1 MAFQPPD
8 TSEAGPETVD
18 QIVNESEI
26 DNSSLLFTFKD
37 ENKDSKEQQDDIE
50 EFTISL
56 PSFEEKG
63 EQGELEE
70 PPSTELDDT
79 PPGPL
84 SLDPIDPIEH
94 TNDGDTGT
102 MPMASIE
109 LTDLEEGKEEEIALE
124 ESLRV
129 KYPEVFDSKMPG
141 FRSVEDPENMFTSR
155 SDYFIFNSHLQS
167 QIPLQ
172 RLVAVKQ
179 LAESCKRFG
188 RKAALSIVPKLE
200 AVANDSEMVIRQTT
214 AENFGAFAEYLWHSN
229 EETSMAHT
237 VIIDTILP
245 HIQRMLTKDT
255 MEVRQAAGRSLIQ
268 IAQLLNKDEEDVH
281 AHVLK
286 IPLLMAHDA
295 LDDHKITA
303 LPLIG
308 KLAPIVGK
316 AVCKN
321 YLSHDLLAL
330 SQDNSFRVRK
340 ATVQYFGPICEQL
353 GHESTEEQ
361 LLPIFK
367 KLCKDNIWS
376 VRKGCVESLI
386 DISKAINQEKRADL
400 IDVMVAFLGD
410 SSRWVRNAAYE
421 MLGKFIS
428 TLTSDQVKPEFLL
441 FYTNIPQLK
450 TTEADTESSNHCAF
464 CFPGVLLTLGP
475 DRWGELVDTYNILV
489 RKTFKTRKTLAYS
502 LHECAKILQTEKTEK
517 DLLPALDI
525 FLKDI
530 DAIREG
536 VVKSFASFLEVLSPD
551 KREEHLAHLWELA
564 SEVDT
569 NWRFRLYLAQ
579 QLDLLASIYSPETIS
594 EQIVPLLFQ
603 LCDDKMNAVRV
614 EAASKL
620 PKVSIHLNNTG
631 TESQFNDIV
640 RKWLQ
645 ISSNRTYARRI
656 LFIYSCEAS
665 LDVFPNDM
673 FKRLLLKEMCSK
685 RDDKISN
692 VRLVLARVLQRSFL
706 DRDDFKD
713 DEEVLATVEVLRTEK
728 EDIDIIRIF
737 GTSEEVDA
745 WQSRERVDR
754 NVELDEKEDY
764 ESSSSEGSPHLPLTN
779 VLSI

>member
-1 MAFQPPD
+1 MAFTQPDAAELDQKKP
-8 TSEAGPETVD
+8 EAGVNTPIENIFNNTDEKTV
-18 QIVNESEI
+18 
-26 DNSSLLFTFKD
+26 
-37 ENKDSKEQQDDIE
+37 DSKENRELSPVHDSELTLTPATE
-50 EFTISL
+50 EG
-56 PSFEEKG
+56 EK
-63 EQGELEE
+63 
-70 PPSTELDDT
+70 PPDPTDAFDN
-79 PPGPL
+79 L
-84 SLDPIDPIEH
+84 SLDLAEPPDEEGATNPSATIEVDDLEGETKEEGINNDLELPIVEDPIE
-94 TNDGDTGT
+94 D
-102 MPMASIE
+102 E
-109 LTDLEEGKEEEIALE
+109 
-124 ESLRV
+124 
-129 KYPEVFDSKMPG
+129 YDSKMPG
-141 FRSVEDPENMFTSR
+141 FLGVDDPEGMFTSR

-188 RKAALSIVPKLE
+188 RKAALSIVPKLK
-200 AVANDSEMVIRQTT
+200 AVAEDSEMVIRQTT
-214 AENFGAFAEYLWHSN
+214 AEKFGAFAEFLWHSD
-229 EETSMAHT
+229 EETKEAHT
-237 VIIDTILP
+237 VIIGTILP
-245 HIQRMLTKDT
+245 HIQQMLTQDT

-268 IAQLLNKDEEDVH
+268 IAQLLNETDVH
-281 AHVLK
+281 EHVLK

-295 LDDHKITA
+295 QDDHKITA

-308 KLAPIVGK
+308 KLAPIVGPR
-316 AVCKN
+316 VCSVF
-321 YLSHDLLAL
+321 LSRDLLAL

-353 GHESTEEQ
+353 GCESTEKQ

-367 KLCKDNIWS
+367 GLCEDNIWS

-386 DISKAINQEKRADL
+386 DISKAITQAKRAEL
-400 IDVMVAFLGD
+400 IDVMVGFLKD

-421 MLGKFIS
+421 TLGRFIS
-428 TLTSDQVKPEFLL
+428 TLTSEQVKPEFLR
-441 FYTNIPQLK
+441 FYTGIPQLK

-464 CFPGVLLTLGP
+464 CFPGVLQTLGA

-502 LHECAKILQTEKTEK
+502 LHECAKILKTEKTEK
-517 DLLPALDI
+517 DLLHALDI

-536 VVKSFASFLEVLSPD
+536 VVKSFGQFLQVLSPE
-551 KREEHLAHLWELA
+551 KREEHLANLWELA

-579 QLDLLASIYSPETIS
+579 QLDILASIYNPETIS

-620 PKVSIHLNNTG
+620 PKVSMHLMLHGND
-631 TESQFNDIV
+631 SQFDDIV

-665 LDVFPNDM
+665 LDVIPTNR
-673 FKRLLLKEMCSK
+673 FKQLLFKEMCEK

-692 VRLVLARVLQRSFL
+692 VRLVLARVLKRSFVN
-706 DRDDFKD
+706 RDDFKL
-713 DEEVLATVEVLRTEK
+713 DEELATTIRALTNEK

-737 GTSEEVDA
+737 GTEEEVEA
-745 WQSRERVDR
+745 WKRRRAQADDNVQATRRE
-754 NVELDEKEDY
+754 EF
-764 ESSSSEGSPHLPLTN
+764 ESSSSEEPSPGDLEN
-779 VLSI
+779 NDELSI

>member
-1 MAFQPPD
+1 MAFQQSDTVETGPGAVGETPD
-8 TSEAGPETVD
+8 EA
-18 QIVNESEI
+18 NNN
-26 DNSSLLFTFKD
+26 NSSFTCRED
-37 ENKDSKEQQDDIE
+37 NEDSKEQQDE
-50 EFTISL
+50 SNEFALSL
-56 PSFEEKG
+56 PNYWEKDEAG
-63 EQGELEE
+63 EQE
-70 PPSTELDDT
+70 PLSTEIDHA
-79 PPGPL
+79 PPGAL
-84 SLDPIDPIEH
+84 SLDPIDPSDPEK
-94 TNDGDTGT
+94 GDETGT

-109 LTDLEEGKEEEIALE
+109 LTDMEEAKDEEIELDQAFE
-124 ESLRV
+124 ENNLDV
-129 KYPEVFDSKMPG
+129 IDSKMPG
-141 FRSVEDPENMFTSR
+141 FRSVEDPEGMFTSR

-200 AVANDSEMVIRQTT
+200 AVAKDSEMVIRQTT
-214 AENFGAFAEYLWHSN
+214 AENFGAFAEYLWHSD
-229 EETSMAHT
+229 EETWMAHK
-237 VIIDTILP
+237 VIIETILP
-245 HIQRMLTKDT
+245 HIQHMLTKDT

-295 LDDHKITA
+295 QDDHKITA

-308 KLAPIVGK
+308 RLAPIVGQ
-316 AVCKN
+316 AVCRN
-321 YLSHDLLAL
+321 YLSRDLLAL

-353 GHESTEEQ
+353 GCESTEEQ

-386 DISKAINQEKRADL
+386 DISRAITQDKRTEL

-421 MLGKFIS
+421 MLGRFIS
-428 TLTSDQVKPEFLL
+428 TLTSDQVKPEFLR

-464 CFPGVLLTLGP
+464 CFPGVLQTLGP
-475 DRWGELVDTYNILV
+475 DRWGELVDTYNILI

-517 DLLPALDI
+517 DLIPALDI

-536 VVKSFASFLEVLSPD
+536 VVKSFAEFLEILSPE
-551 KREEHLAHLWELA
+551 KREEHLANLWELA

-579 QLDLLASIYSPETIS
+579 QLDTLASIYSPETIS

-603 LCDDKMNAVRV
+603 LCDDKMNAVRA

-620 PKVSIHLNNTG
+620 PKVAMHLSENG
-631 TESQFNDIV
+631 TDSQFEDIL

-656 LFIYSCEAS
+656 LFIYSCEAC
-665 LDVFPNDM
+665 LDVFQNDM
-673 FKRLLLKEMCSK
+673 FKRRLLKEMCAK

-706 DRDDFKD
+706 GRDDFKAD
-713 DEEVLATVEVLRTEK
+713 DEILATVAVLRAEK

-737 GTSEEVDA
+737 GTKEEIEA
-745 WQSRERVDR
+745 WESRERVDR
-754 NVELDEKEDY
+754 NVAIEGKEGY
-764 ESSSSEGSPHLPLTN
+764 ESSSSEASANLPDDR
-779 VLSI
+779 SY

>member
-1 MAFQPPD
+1 MAFQQSD
-8 TSEAGPETVD
+8 TVERGPEALGESVAEAGNKNT
-18 QIVNESEI
+18 
-26 DNSSLLFTFKD
+26 SLIRKD
-37 ENKDSKEQQDDIE
+37 DSVDSKEVEHQDDSN
-50 EFTISL
+50 EFALSL
-56 PSFEEKG
+56 PYWEKEEVG
-63 EQGELEE
+63 EESHPE
-70 PPSTELDDT
+70 PEIDHA
-79 PPGPL
+79 PPGVL
-84 SLDPIDPIEH
+84 SLDPIDPE
-94 TNDGDTGT
+94 TDKTEDDTGT

-109 LTDLEEGKEEEIALE
+109 LTDMEEAKEEEIELDQAFAE
-124 ESLRV
+124 NN
-129 KYPEVFDSKMPG
+129 PDVFDNKMPG
-141 FRSVEDPENMFTSR
+141 FRAVEDSEGMFTSR

-200 AVANDSEMVIRQTT
+200 AVAKDSEMVIRQTT
-214 AENFGAFAEYLWHSN
+214 AENFGAFAEYLWHSD
-229 EETSMAHT
+229 EQTDMAHK

-245 HIQRMLTKDT
+245 HIQHMLTKDT

-268 IAQLLNKDEEDVH
+268 IAQLLNQDDVH
-281 AHVLK
+281 EHVLK
-286 IPLLMAHDA
+286 IPLLMAHDPQ
-295 LDDHKITA
+295 DDHKITA

-308 KLAPIVGK
+308 KLAPIVGQ
-316 AVCKN
+316 AVCRN
-321 YLSHDLLAL
+321 YLSRDLLAL

-353 GHESTEEQ
+353 GSDCTEEQ

-386 DISKAINQEKRADL
+386 DISRAISQEKRTEL
-400 IDVMVAFLGD
+400 IDVMRAFLGD
-410 SSRWVRNAAYE
+410 SSRWVRNTAYE
-421 MLGKFIS
+421 MLGRFIS
-428 TLTSDQVKPEFLL
+428 TLTSEQVKPEFLR

-464 CFPGVLLTLGP
+464 CFPGVLKTLGS
-475 DRWGELVDTYNILV
+475 DRWDELVDTYTILV

-502 LHECAKILQTEKTEK
+502 LHECAKILKTEKTEM
-517 DLLPALDI
+517 DLIPALDI

-536 VVKSFASFLEVLSPD
+536 VVKSFAQFLEILSPE
-551 KREEHLAHLWELA
+551 KREEHLANLWELA

-579 QLDLLASIYSPETIS
+579 QLDTLASIYSPETIS

-620 PKVSIHLNNTG
+620 PKVAMHLLENG
-631 TESQFNDIV
+631 TDSQFEDIL

-656 LFIYSCEAS
+656 LFIYSCEAC
-665 LDVFPNDM
+665 LDVFPNYL
-673 FKRLLLKEMCSK
+673 FKRRLLKEMCAK
-685 RDDKISN
+685 HKDKISN

-706 DRDDFKD
+706 GRDDFKD
-713 DEEVLATVEVLRTEK
+713 NDELLATVESLRAEK

-737 GTSEEVDA
+737 GTKEEVEA
-745 WQSRERVDR
+745 WQKSQELVDR
-754 NVELDEKEDY
+754 NLLLEEKEEY
-764 ESSSSEGSPHLPLTN
+764 ESSSSEASANLPLN
-779 VLSI
+779 DERSY